1 MMDWLREILSRCAA
15 LLGRKRLDDDLDDE
29 LAAHLELATAENMR
43 RGMSE
48 REARTAALRAF
59 GGPTQI
65 KENYR
70 VQRGIPF
77 LEILGQDLRYA
88 VRKLR
93 SSPGFTAVAVITL
106 ALGIGANTAI
116 FTLVQGIL
124 LRSLPVAD
132 PSRLYRIG
140 DKNDCCYYNN
150 YQNDNGDFD
159 LFSYDLYLH
168 LKQAAPEFEQLVA
181 VQAG

>member
-43 RGMSE
+43 RGMGK

-77 LEILGQDLRYA
+77 LEILAQDLRYA

-93 SSPGFTAVAVITL
+93 SSPGFTSVAVMTL

-140 DKNDCCYYNN
+140 DTDDCCVNGGFVG
-150 YQNDNGDFD
+150 DNGDFD
-159 LFSYDLYLH
+159 IFSYELYQH
-168 LKQAAPEFEQLVA
+168 FRKSAPEFEQLAA
-181 VQAG
+181 VQA